1 MSEENGAGDRLEST
15 PEYTPVELLD
25 ESGAVEELAR
35 LARVIAHANRMYHQD
50 DSPEITD
57 AYYDALKLRN
67 ERIEEKFPELKRSD
81 SPSESVGAPVL
92 TIFDKVA
99 HVKPMLSLANAFTP
113 EDVFDFELGL
123 HNFLTLFI
131 NQSFTYVAE
140 PKIDGLSLSLRY
152 ENLRL
157 VRAVTRG
164 DGNVGEDV
172 TRNALCI
179 KTIPEILNRTDVPDV
194 LEVRGEVYMKKNV
207 FAILNR
213 QQKELG
219 GEGFANPR
227 NAAAGSLRQKNS
239 KVVAE
244 RNLSFIAYAWGE
256 LSEPIGKTHYECIER
271 LKEWGFD
278 VNLKNKLCNSV
289 EDLLDYY
296 RYIEQ
301 ERPHLNYDI
310 DGIVYK
316 VDDLSL
322 QNRLGLRSTTPRW
335 AIAHKFAAETAHT
348 RLNKI
353 EIQVGRTGALSP
365 VARLEPVMVGGVV
378 VSNATLHNEDYI
390 AGRGA
395 KGAPIRD
402 GRDIRAGDWVEVY
415 RAGDVIPKIRDVDLS
430 QRPADS
436 VPYQF
441 PTACPICA
449 SPAVRDEKDSVARC
463 TGGLIC
469 SAQAVQRLNHF
480 VSRAAFDID
489 GLGDKQ
495 IAYFY
500 NDETLRVRTPA
511 DIFTMQTRDADNADK
526 LKSRENWGDKSA
538 DNLFAAIESKRKIG
552 LDRVLYSLG
561 IRHIG
566 ETVSALLARHYRDL
580 PAFLSAMDAMDAEEG
595 DTYTGESWSDLNG
608 IDGIGKVMATAL
620 VASFHHPE
628 QRAIINDLLT
638 HLDVQPVQPP
648 PAGNSPISGK
658 TLVFTGNL
666 QQMSRAEAK
675 ARAESLGAKVSSS
688 VSAKTDFVVLGEK
701 AGSKAKKAEAL
712 GIQTLDESAWLDMLK
727 D

>member
-1 MSEENGAGDRLEST
+1 MID
-15 PEYTPVELLD
+15 VETLD
-25 ESGAVEELAR
+25 ETGAVVELAR
-35 LARVIAHANRMYHQD
+35 LAGLIARANLRYYQD
-50 DSPEITD
+50 DAPEITD
-57 AYYDALKLRN
+57 AEYDALKVRN
-67 ERIEEKFPELKRSD
+67 TRIEQRFPALKRAD
-81 SPSESVGAPVL
+81 SPSESVGAPAL
-92 TIFDKVA
+92 ATFDKITHA
-99 HVKPMLSLANAFTP
+99 KPMLSLANAFTA
-113 EDVFDFELGL
+113 EDIFDFDTRLRK
-123 HNFLTLFI
+123 FLTL
-131 NQSFTYVAE
+131 SAGDDLVYVAE

-152 ENLRL
+152 EHGRL
-157 VRAVTRG
+157 VHAATRG
-164 DGNVGEDV
+164 DGAIGENV
-172 TRNALCI
+172 TANAGSI
-179 KTIPEILNRTDVPDV
+179 KTIPQVLTDAPDV
-194 LEVRGEVYMKKNV
+194 LEVRGEVYMTRDN
-207 FAILNR
+207 FTALN
-213 QQKELG
+213 QTG
-219 GEGFANPR
+219 GRVFANPR
-227 NAAAGSLRQKNS
+227 NAAAGSLRQLD
-239 KVVAE
+239 ATITAA
-244 RNLSFIAYAWGE
+244 RPLSFFAYAWGE
-256 LSEPIGKTHYECIER
+256 VSTPLATTHFDALNR
-271 LKEWGFD
+271 LKNWGFSTD
-278 VNLKNKLCNSV
+278 SHIKQCHSPQ
-289 EDLLDYY
+289 DLLDYY
-296 RYIEQ
+296 HDLAKTRAD
-301 ERPHLNYDI
+301 LNYEI

-436 VPYQF
+436 TPYQF

-511 DIFTMQTRDADNADK
+511 DIFTMQTRDAGNADK

-580 PAFLSAMDAMDAEEG
+580 PAFLSAMDAMETDAEDG
-595 DTYTGESWSDLNG
+595 DTYTGDSWNDLNG

-638 HLDVQPVQPP
+638 HLEVQPVQPP

-688 VSAKTDFVVLGEK
+688 VSNKTDFVVLGEK